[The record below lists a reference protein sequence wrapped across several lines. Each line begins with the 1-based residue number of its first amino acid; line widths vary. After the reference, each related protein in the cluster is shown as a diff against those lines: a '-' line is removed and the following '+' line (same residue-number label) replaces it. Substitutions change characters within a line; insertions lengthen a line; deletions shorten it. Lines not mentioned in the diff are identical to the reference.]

1 MQTDTVTRD
10 NLTILTKEL
19 GLSSFESKAY
29 ACFFFDGS
37 ILTAKDIANNSK
49 IPIARVYE
57 VMNSLEEKGL
67 IKIDRLSNP
76 IRYIL
81 NNPKYSLTML
91 LNKQKEVILKEINEK
106 ESIIE
111 ELHRCY
117 NYNRSV
123 YRNVEWN
130 IYDIEEI
137 DRFYNRIIPMF
148 IKTASKEVIIA
159 GKNLIDTLNENF
171 LTEVRD
177 IINKGVRLRAVTTQ
191 DSIKTLLDADGD
203 YVLQRKMMIAKIL
216 QSCNDNRDDIELR
229 ISDKMD
235 TVPFSIV
242 DMDRVSFTVP
252 SPLTNQ
258 YIVMIDTNKKSVVDE
273 FYTIFNSVWSKAEPL
288 DLFGLLDTLSDYIS
302 SYDHN
307 SHQYI

>member
-1 MQTDTVTRD
+1 MQTDTLTRD

-29 ACFFFDGS
+29 TCFFFDGS

-49 IPIARVYE
+49 IPLARVYE
-57 VMNSLEEKGL
+57 VMNALEEKGL

-81 NNPKYSLTML
+81 NNPKHSLTML
-91 LNKQKEVILKEINEK
+91 LNKQKEVMLKEINEK

-191 DSIKTLLDADGD
+191 DSIKTLLDADED
-203 YVLQRKMMIAKIL
+203 YVFQRKIMIAKIL
-216 QSCNDNRDDIELR
+216 QLCDNNSDTIELR
-229 ISDKMD
+229 ISDKID

-242 DMDRVSFTVP
+242 DMDRVGFAIP
-252 SPLTNQ
+252 SPLTNK
-258 YIVMIDTNKKSVVDE
+258 YIVMIDTNKKSVVNE
-273 FYTIFNSVWSKAEPL
+273 FYTIFNSIWSKVEPL
-288 DLFGLLDTLSDYIS
+288 DLFGLLDTLSDHTR
-302 SYDHN
+302 SYYYD
-307 SHQYI
+307 SH